1 MCSPDCHLCL
11 ANYNLSSLNNQ
22 KCSFISSHHATIF
35 YDDWTQHYELI
46 NYNEYGTRVD
56 GIIYGNDID
65 RKLIYIPESS
75 DLVHRVRNLIKTAP
89 KKLSSNYETSSV
101 ISELCASPPKRLMK
115 MLSKRHE
122 LLFILFSTWM
132 TMNNSSTQSPHES
145 PVLLTDSLSVVTKD
159 FLKLSKS
166 NNLLVH

>member
-1 MCSPDCHLCL
+1 MSTLCVNEFIFKPNLWISLCENNDNLRAPDCHLCL

-46 NYNEYGTRVD
+46 KYSEYGTRVD

-122 LLFILFSTWM
+122 VSEIYLFDIYFYYVNEKELFTSI
-132 TMNNSSTQSPHES
+132 H
-145 PVLLTDSLSVVTKD
+145 
-159 FLKLSKS
+159 
-166 NNLLVH
+166 